1 VSKGWWF
8 WLRRAQVTSDIEL
21 LLEALVPIAR
31 PYPFLNSDVPDHSG
45 GLHA

>member
-1 VSKGWWF
+1 MKGLAVSGC
-8 WLRRAQVTSDIEL
+8 VGSMMGDIQL